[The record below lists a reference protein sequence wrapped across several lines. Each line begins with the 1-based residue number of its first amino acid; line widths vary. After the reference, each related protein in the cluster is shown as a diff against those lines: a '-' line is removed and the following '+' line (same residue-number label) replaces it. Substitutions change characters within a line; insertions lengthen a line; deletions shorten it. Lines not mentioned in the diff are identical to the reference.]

1 LFVTDATPPPGM
13 PASDSGRFGKAVE
26 HLVAASCIL
35 ASGGELNVSTA
46 LVDDEGV
53 DAVFHRRDHSSTL
66 AVQIKS
72 RSMAASLLQRGQFQA
87 FVRGQTF
94 RPRPNLHL
102 LFVAVNAEEGTYD
115 IAWLVPSAVLAQRMR
130 PGTRGRLRFRASMK
144 PDSQDQWRPLRLTRA
159 ELPDRILG
167 LLAEL
172 ESQGA

>member
-1 LFVTDATPPPGM
+1 VTDAMPSARM
-13 PASDSGRFGKAVE
+13 PASDSDRFGKADE

-72 RSMAASLLQRGQFQA
+72 RSMAASLLQRGQYQA

-94 RPRPNLHL
+94 RPRPNLH
-102 LFVAVNAEEGTYD
+102 
-115 IAWLVPSAVLAQRMR
+115 
-130 PGTRGRLRFRASMK
+130 
-144 PDSQDQWRPLRLTRA
+144 
-159 ELPDRILG
+159 
-167 LLAEL
+167 
-172 ESQGA
+172 